1 MTMDE
6 PRHLDGNAIGG
17 ILREVFGGEMTA
29 AQGCCATCGS
39 VSAMATLVVF
49 RSGPGDV
56 LCCPACTGVVAVII
70 TLPQGPRVHLAALRW
85 LEPPR

>member
-1 MTMDE
+1 MDE
-6 PRHLDGNAIGG
+6 PRQLDGNAVGG
-17 ILREVFGGEMTA
+17 ILLEVFGGEMTA
-29 AQGCCATCGS
+29 AKGCCAACGS

-56 LCCPACTGVVAVII
+56 LRCPACSTVVAVISA
-70 TLPQGPRVHLAALRW
+70 LAQGPRVHLVALHW

>member
-1 MTMDE
+1 
-6 PRHLDGNAIGG
+6 
-17 ILREVFGGEMTA
+17 
-29 AQGCCATCGS
+29 
-39 VSAMATLVVF
+39 MATLVVF